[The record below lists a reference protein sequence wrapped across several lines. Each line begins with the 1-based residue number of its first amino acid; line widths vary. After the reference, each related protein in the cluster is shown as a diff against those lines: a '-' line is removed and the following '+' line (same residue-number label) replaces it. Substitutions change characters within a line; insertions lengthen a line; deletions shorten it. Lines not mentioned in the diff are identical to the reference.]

1 MALQLFGGTMA
12 SIFYSYQCAQDYKH
26 SKALRWARI
35 SPAIERLAIE
45 GVAPAPLFISSK
57 SNLRLVL
64 CFTGKTLHRELT
76 ALIRRG
82 AEAKLTEFKL
92 FPRSE
97 II

>member
-12 SIFYSYQCAQDYKH
+12 SIFYSYQCPEDYKH

-35 SPAIERLAIE
+35 SPAIESLAIK
-45 GVAPAPLFISSK
+45 GGAPAPVFINSK
-57 SNLRLVL
+57 CNRRLVL
-64 CFTGKTLHRELT
+64 CFTGKTLNMELA
-76 ALIRRG
+76 ALIQRG